1 MSDLFDEILDN
12 LWHEEVSN
20 SCEEYDGGL
29 QECEIFYCPHFHVN
43 RFSIPL
49 ITGTFTSAGTI
60 SENITCKNR
69 RSFERIE
76 ALTDI
81 NELNSAGEKSTLK
94 FYVLG
99 VRGKLIGM
107 KRITSRLPGIYIVR
121 DNNGRMFVFG
131 NNISPGRTTQ
141 FDISTGQKEED
152 NSGATISI
160 SSNMIFFEYTG
171 VIPPYR
177 ESDFSDEFSFEFF

>member
-12 LWHEEVSN
+12 LWHEEMTN

-29 QECEIFYCPHFHVN
+29 QECEIFYCPYFHVD
-43 RFSIPL
+43 RFSIPFL
-49 ITGTFTSAGTI
+49 TGTFTSAGTI
-60 SENITCKNR
+60 TENITCKNR

-76 ALTDI
+76 ALADI
-81 NELNSAGEKSTLK
+81 NDLTSTGDKSILK

-107 KRITSRLPGIYIVR
+107 KRIISRLPGIYLVR
-121 DNNGRMFVFG
+121 DNNGRMFVLG
-131 NNISPGRTTQ
+131 DIISPGRTTQ
-141 FDISTGQKEED
+141 FDISTGQKDED

-160 SSNMIFFEYTG
+160 TSNMIFFEYKG
-171 VIPPYR
+171 AIPPYR
-177 ESDFSDEFSFEFF
+177 ESDFDSDFSFEFY